1 MSELTKI
8 KICGLTRSEDIEC
21 VNELMPDYVGFV
33 FAKSKRK
40 ISAQAAAKLISY
52 LNSNIKK
59 VGVFVDAPIQNV
71 LETARICALDVIQL
85 HGSEDLDYCRKI
97 EGYEVW
103 KSFGL
108 PDTED
113 MEGKTDGSADAGCFI
128 NYSDIEQYKDFGVL
142 LDTCCKGSFGGTGKR
157 FDWESARGMSKRFF
171 TILAGGITP
180 ENVKEAI
187 ETVKPHVV
195 DVSSGVETD
204 GHKDCE
210 KIKKLIMNARG

>member
-1 MSELTKI
+1 MI

-40 ISAQAAAKLISY
+40 ISAQAAAELISC
-52 LNSNIKK
+52 LNPEIKK
-59 VGVFVDAPIQNV
+59 VGVFVDEPIKNV
-71 LETARICALDVIQL
+71 IETAKICGLDVIQL
-85 HGSEDLDYCRKI
+85 HGSEDLDYCMKI

-108 PDTED
+108 PDSSKVREKR
-113 MEGKTDGSADAGCFI
+113 EGHTGDGPFVKFKE
-128 NYSDIEQYKDFGVL
+128 IEQYKDFGVL
-142 LDTCCKGSFGGTGKR
+142 LDTCCKGSFGGTGKK
-157 FDWESARGMSKRFF
+157 FDWEFAEGISERFF
-171 TILAGGITP
+171 TILAGGIAP
-180 ENVKEAI
+180 ENVNEAI

-204 GHKDCE
+204 GHKDFE

>member
-8 KICGLTRSEDIEC
+8 KICGLTRSVDIEY

-33 FAKSKRK
+33 FAKSKRR
-40 ISAQAAAKLISY
+40 ISPQAAAKLIAG
-52 LNSNIKK
+52 LKPGIKK
-59 VGVFVDAPIQNV
+59 VGVFVNESIPNV
-71 LETARICALDVIQL
+71 LEIARVCSLDVIQL
-85 HGSEDLDYCRKI
+85 HGSEDLDYCKKLV
-97 EGYEVW
+97 GYEVW

-108 PDTED
+108 PGAEYA
-113 MEGKTDGSADAGCFI
+113 GGNTDGDADEGCFT
-128 NYSDIEQYKDFGVL
+128 NFKDIEQYKDFGVL

-157 FDWESARGMSKRFF
+157 FDWKAAKGMSSRFF

-187 ETVKPHVV
+187 ETVKPHIV
-195 DVSSGVETD
+195 DVSSGVETG
-204 GHKDCE
+204 GHKDFE